1 MYPLSGVLLVDFHS
15 LIICTL
21 GLLLFIYSTLENNK
35 KIIFLVPTIFVIGFL
50 CKQIPAA
57 YFILTIIVIS
67 LIYTHKYKTF
77 WLIYY
82 LSLGTIFAL
91 MSFALL
97 LYFYKINLD
106 NFIIQYI
113 YFALSIF
120 SNSQNESLLIQLKE
134 AAKIKY
140 LLMFLFVFYIR
151 LIIEKFPKNKKDF
164 LICIS
169 IVSFTLVIFLV
180 EIFTNNQ
187 NVMLGIFPL
196 LIALTSTQFIKLKSK
211 SFNLLKYFF
220 YLIIIIFSIRLIMIN
235 LNYSFLFLIAGTYF
249 YIKKKKLVKF
259 AHFFILINIIIS
271 TFYFEKFVK
280 IRRFNDIFNPIVN
293 YIDGD
298 KINKKFLGLKW
309 KSNIVD
315 TEAEINKINF
325 VLKIPIIKH
334 DSTLIISNLQIY
346 NFILDKESNS
356 PVKYWMKNKS
366 YPSKDSVYKNN
377 FDKFFL
383 NKIKKKSIKHI
394 VLVDDTDLNL
404 NNFLW
409 LKKCLSFVNQNNVV
423 KVFKIKKN
431 CL

>member
-1 MYPLSGVLLVDFHS
+1 
-15 LIICTL
+15 
-21 GLLLFIYSTLENNK
+21 
-35 KIIFLVPTIFVIGFL
+35 
-50 CKQIPAA
+50 
-57 YFILTIIVIS
+57 
-67 LIYTHKYKTF
+67 
-77 WLIYY
+77 
-82 LSLGTIFAL
+82 
-91 MSFALL
+91 
-97 LYFYKINLD
+97 
-106 NFIIQYI
+106 
-113 YFALSIF
+113 
-120 SNSQNESLLIQLKE
+120 
-134 AAKIKY
+134 
-140 LLMFLFVFYIR
+140 
-151 LIIEKFPKNKKDF
+151 
-164 LICIS
+164 
-169 IVSFTLVIFLV
+169 
-180 EIFTNNQ
+180 
-187 NVMLGIFPL
+187 
-196 LIALTSTQFIKLKSK
+196 
-211 SFNLLKYFF
+211 
-220 YLIIIIFSIRLIMIN
+220 MIN